1 MIVVT
6 GSAGYLGSRIV
17 TSLLC
22 GSTAGGG
29 PVAGVDRAEAPTVTH
44 RADILDGVTLRR
56 AFRGARAVIHTAGLN
71 GGPGAPAPAEE
82 IRRINVGGTEAVIA
96 AARDAGVRRLVLT
109 STTALYGGAV
119 RGAGAAVW
127 VTEDLPPAPET
138 PYEDSKRDAEALVL
152 AAAGSFPEGCMV
164 LRCGRFFP
172 APPNETV
179 NDRLYR
185 GVDPRDVAA
194 AHILAAERAGRRH
207 RGSEHR
213 RRQPLPAGG
222 LRGAAPRSA
231 AGAAAPAP
239 LRRGRLP
246 AAGLAAAGRD
256 RPRHRHRRR
265 AGRHRLRPPA
275 QFPRGPGR
283 AAVARCLAAP
293 LRNRAGARLTRPLP
307 WNFIVAAGPPR
318 AI

>member
-22 GSTAGGG
+22 AG

-56 AFRGARAVIHTAGLN
+56 AFRGARVVIHTAGLN
-71 GGPGAPAPAEE
+71 GGPTGGPGAPAPAEE
-82 IRRINVGGTEAVIA
+82 MRRINVGGTEAVIA

-109 STTALYGGAV
+109 STTALYGGAI
-119 RGAGAAVW
+119 RPAAAAVW
-127 VTEDLPPAPET
+127 VTEELPAAPET
-138 PYEDSKRDAEALVL
+138 PYEESKRDAEALVL
-152 AAAGSFPEGCMV
+152 AAAGTFPEGCLI

-194 AHILAAERAGRRH
+194 AHIAAAERPGGGAHVLNIAAASPFTPGDCAALRRD
-207 RGSEHR
+207 
-213 RRQPLPAGG
+213 PLPA
-222 LRGAAPRSA
+222 
-231 AGAAAPAP
+231 
-239 LRRGRLP
+239 LRRRHPFVEGAYRQLGWRLP
-246 AAGLAAAGRD
+246 TTIDRVISIERARGVIGYTPQHNFREALAEQLWLDAW
-256 RPRHRHRRR
+256 PRRSD
-265 AGRHRLRPPA
+265 
-275 QFPRGPGR
+275 
-283 AAVARCLAAP
+283 
-293 LRNRAGARLTRPLP
+293 
-307 WNFIVAAGPPR
+307 AGPVR
-318 AI
+318 G

>member
-22 GSTAGGG
+22 GSIAGTG
-29 PVAGVDRAEAPTVTH
+29 PVAGIDRADAPTVTH
-44 RADILDGVTLRR
+44 RADILDSATLRQ

-71 GGPGAPAPAEE
+71 GGPDAPAAAGE

-109 STTALYGGAV
+109 STTALYGGAI
-119 RGAGAAVW
+119 RDAEAAVW
-127 VTEDLPPAPET
+127 VTEDLPAAPET
-138 PYEDSKRDAEALVL
+138 PYEQSKRDAEALVL
-152 AAAGSFPEGCMV
+152 AAAGSFPEGCLI

-194 AHILAAERAGRRH
+194 AHILAAERPGDAQVLNIAAASPFTPEDCGQLRLVPRPVLRRH
-207 RGSEHR
+207 HPFVEGAY
-213 RRQPLPAGG
+213 RQLGW
-222 LRGAAPRSA
+222 
-231 AGAAAPAP
+231 
-239 LRRGRLP
+239 RLP
-246 AAGLAAAGRD
+246 AAIDRVYAIDAA
-256 RPRHRHRRR
+256 RR
-265 AGRHRLRPPA
+265 AIGYAPQHNFREALA
-275 QFPRGPGR
+275 EQLWLDAWPRR
-283 AAVARCLAAP
+283 SDAAP
-293 LRNRAGARLTRPLP
+293 D
-307 WNFIVAAGPPR
+307 
-318 AI
+318 

>member
-22 GSTAGGG
+22 TG

-71 GGPGAPAPAEE
+71 GGPGAPALAGEMS
-82 IRRINVGGTEAVIA
+82 RINVGGTEAVIA

-109 STTALYGGAV
+109 STTALYGGAL

-138 PYEDSKRDAEALVL
+138 PYEESKRDAEALIL
-152 AAAGSFPEGCMV
+152 AAAGSFPDGCV
-164 LRCGRFFP
+164 ILRCGRFFP

-194 AHILAAERAGRRH
+194 AHILAADRPDGGTVVLNIAAASPFLPEDCAELRRDPRPALRRRH
-207 RGSEHR
+207 PFVEGAYRQLGWRLPTAIDRVTAIDAARQAIGYAPQHNFREALAEQLWLDAWPRRSE
-213 RRQPLPAGG
+213 
-222 LRGAAPRSA
+222 AAPE
-231 AGAAAPAP
+231 
-239 LRRGRLP
+239 
-246 AAGLAAAGRD
+246 
-256 RPRHRHRRR
+256 
-265 AGRHRLRPPA
+265 
-275 QFPRGPGR
+275 
-283 AAVARCLAAP
+283 
-293 LRNRAGARLTRPLP
+293 
-307 WNFIVAAGPPR
+307 
-318 AI
+318 

>member
-22 GSTAGGG
+22 SG

-71 GGPGAPAPAEE
+71 GGPNGGPDAPIPAGE

-119 RGAGAAVW
+119 RGAGAAAW
-127 VTEDLPPAPET
+127 VTEDLPPVPET

-152 AAAGSFPEGCMV
+152 AAAGSFPEGCLI

-194 AHILAAERAGRRH
+194 AHILAAERPGAGTAVLNIAAASPFLPEDCAELRRDPRPALRRRH
-207 RGSEHR
+207 PFVEGAY
-213 RRQPLPAGG
+213 RQLGW
-222 LRGAAPRSA
+222 
-231 AGAAAPAP
+231 
-239 LRRGRLP
+239 RLP
-246 AAGLAAAGRD
+246 AAIDRVYAIAAA
-256 RPRHRHRRR
+256 
-265 AGRHRLRPPA
+265 
-275 QFPRGPGR
+275 R
-283 AAVARCLAAP
+283 AAIGYAPQHNFREALAEQLWLDAWPRRLEVAPER
-293 LRNRAGARLTRPLP
+293 G
-307 WNFIVAAGPPR
+307 
-318 AI
+318 

>member
-22 GSTAGGG
+22 GSTAAGG

-71 GGPGAPAPAEE
+71 GGPGSPALGAE
-82 IRRINVGGTEAVIA
+82 IRRINVGGTEVVIA

-119 RGAGAAVW
+119 RSAGAAVW

-152 AAAGSFPEGCMV
+152 AAAGSFPEGCVV
-164 LRCGRFFP
+164 LRCGRYFP

-194 AHILAAERAGRRH
+194 AHILAAERRGAGTAVLNIAAASPFLPEDCAELRRDPRPALRRRH
-207 RGSEHR
+207 PFVEGAY
-213 RRQPLPAGG
+213 RQLGW
-222 LRGAAPRSA
+222 
-231 AGAAAPAP
+231 
-239 LRRGRLP
+239 RLP
-246 AAGLAAAGRD
+246 AAIDRVTAIGAA
-256 RPRHRHRRR
+256 
-265 AGRHRLRPPA
+265 
-275 QFPRGPGR
+275 R
-283 AAVARCLAAP
+283 AAIGYAPQHNFREALAEQLWLDAWPRRSEAAP
-293 LRNRAGARLTRPLP
+293 ERG
-307 WNFIVAAGPPR
+307 
-318 AI
+318 

>member
-22 GSTAGGG
+22 TG

-44 RADILDGVTLRR
+44 RADILDGVTLRQ

-71 GGPGAPAPAEE
+71 GGPGAPALGDE

-96 AARDAGVRRLVLT
+96 AARGAGVPRLVLT
-109 STTALYGGAV
+109 STTALYGGAI
-119 RGAGAAVW
+119 RGARAAVW

-138 PYEDSKRDAEALVL
+138 PYEESKRDAEALVL
-152 AAAGSFPEGCMV
+152 AAAASFPEGCLI

-194 AHILAAERAGRRH
+194 AHILAAERPGGGTAVLNIAAASPFTPGDCAELRRDVRPVLRRRH
-207 RGSEHR
+207 PFVEGAY
-213 RRQPLPAGG
+213 RQLGW
-222 LRGAAPRSA
+222 
-231 AGAAAPAP
+231 
-239 LRRGRLP
+239 RLP
-246 AAGLAAAGRD
+246 ATIDRVTAIDAA
-256 RPRHRHRRR
+256 RR
-265 AGRHRLRPPA
+265 ALGYAPQHNFREALAEQLWLDAWPRLSETA
-275 QFPRGPGR
+275 WERG
-283 AAVARCLAAP
+283 
-293 LRNRAGARLTRPLP
+293 
-307 WNFIVAAGPPR
+307 
-318 AI
+318 

>member
-22 GSTAGGG
+22 GSIAGTG
-29 PVAGVDRAEAPTVTH
+29 PVAGVDRADAPTVTH

-71 GGPGAPAPAEE
+71 GGPGAPATAGE

-96 AARDAGVRRLVLT
+96 AAQDAGVRRLVLT
-109 STTALYGGAV
+109 STTALYGGAI
-119 RGAGAAVW
+119 RDAEAAVW

-138 PYEDSKRDAEALVL
+138 PYEESKRDAEALVL
-152 AAAGSFPEGCMV
+152 AAAGSFPEGCLI

-172 APPNETV
+172 APSNETV

-194 AHILAAERAGRRH
+194 AHILAAERPSDAQVLNIAAASPFTPEDCGQLRRDPRPVLRRH
-207 RGSEHR
+207 HPFVEGAY
-213 RRQPLPAGG
+213 RQLGW
-222 LRGAAPRSA
+222 
-231 AGAAAPAP
+231 
-239 LRRGRLP
+239 RLP
-246 AAGLAAAGRD
+246 ATIDRVYAVDAA
-256 RPRHRHRRR
+256 RR
-265 AGRHRLRPPA
+265 AIGYAPQHNFREALA
-275 QFPRGPGR
+275 EQLWLDAWPRR
-283 AAVARCLAAP
+283 SEAAP
-293 LRNRAGARLTRPLP
+293 E
-307 WNFIVAAGPPR
+307 
-318 AI
+318 

>member
-22 GSTAGGG
+22 AG

-71 GGPGAPAPAEE
+71 GGPGAPALAGEMP
-82 IRRINVGGTEAVIA
+82 RINVGGTEAVIA

-109 STTALYGGAV
+109 STTALYGGAI
-119 RGAGAAVW
+119 RSAGAAIW
-127 VTEDLPPAPET
+127 VTEELPPAPET
-138 PYEDSKRDAEALVL
+138 PYEESKRDAEALVL
-152 AAAGSFPEGCMV
+152 AAAGSFPDGCV
-164 LRCGRFFP
+164 ILRCGRFFP

-194 AHILAAERAGRRH
+194 AHILAADRPDGGTVVLNIAAASPFLPEDCAELRRDPRPALRRRH
-207 RGSEHR
+207 PFVEGAY
-213 RRQPLPAGG
+213 RQLGW
-222 LRGAAPRSA
+222 
-231 AGAAAPAP
+231 
-239 LRRGRLP
+239 RLP
-246 AAGLAAAGRD
+246 VAIDRVTAIDAARQAIGYAPQHNFREALAEQLWLDAW
-256 RPRHRHRRR
+256 PRRSETV
-265 AGRHRLRPPA
+265 PN
-275 QFPRGPGR
+275 RG
-283 AAVARCLAAP
+283 
-293 LRNRAGARLTRPLP
+293 
-307 WNFIVAAGPPR
+307 
-318 AI
+318 

>member
-22 GSTAGGG
+22 AG
-29 PVAGVDRAEAPTVTH
+29 PVAGIDRAEAPTVTH

-71 GGPGAPAPAEE
+71 GGPAGPGLAGE

-109 STTALYGGAV
+109 STTALYGGAL
-119 RGAGAAVW
+119 RSADAAVW
-127 VTEDLPPAPET
+127 VTETLPTVPET
-138 PYEDSKRDAEALVL
+138 PYEESKRDAEALVL
-152 AAAGSFPEGCMV
+152 AAAGSFQDGCLI

-172 APPNETV
+172 APANEIV

-194 AHILAAERAGRRH
+194 AHLLAAERPGGDTAVLNIAAASPFTPEDCGQLRRDPLSALRRH
-207 RGSEHR
+207 HPFVEGAY
-213 RRQPLPAGG
+213 RQLGW
-222 LRGAAPRSA
+222 
-231 AGAAAPAP
+231 
-239 LRRGRLP
+239 RLP
-246 AAGLAAAGRD
+246 ATIDRVYAIDAARRTIDYAPQHNFREALAEQLWLDAW
-256 RPRHRHRRR
+256 PRRSE
-265 AGRHRLRPPA
+265 AEPNG
-275 QFPRGPGR
+275 G
-283 AAVARCLAAP
+283 
-293 LRNRAGARLTRPLP
+293 
-307 WNFIVAAGPPR
+307 
-318 AI
+318 

>member
-22 GSTAGGG
+22 TG

-44 RADILDGVTLRR
+44 RADILDGVTRRR

-71 GGPGAPAPAEE
+71 GGPAGPSAAGE

-96 AARDAGVRRLVLT
+96 AARDAGIRRLVLT
-109 STTALYGGAV
+109 STTALYGGAI
-119 RGAGAAVW
+119 RDADAAVW
-127 VTEDLPPAPET
+127 VTESLPAAPET
-138 PYEDSKRDAEALVL
+138 PYEESKRDAEALVL
-152 AAAGSFPEGCMV
+152 AAAGSFPDGCLI

-194 AHILAAERAGRRH
+194 AHLLAAERPGGETAVLNIAAASPFTAEDCGQLRRD
-207 RGSEHR
+207 
-213 RRQPLPAGG
+213 PLPA
-222 LRGAAPRSA
+222 
-231 AGAAAPAP
+231 
-239 LRRGRLP
+239 LRRHHPFVEGAYRQLGWRLP
-246 AAGLAAAGRD
+246 ATIDRVYAIDAARQTIGYAPQHNFREALAEQLWLDAW
-256 RPRHRHRRR
+256 PRRSE
-265 AGRHRLRPPA
+265 
-275 QFPRGPGR
+275 
-283 AAVARCLAAP
+283 AAP
-293 LRNRAGARLTRPLP
+293 KG
-307 WNFIVAAGPPR
+307 G
-318 AI
+318 